1 MKNDYASRVTSHASL
16 LSPHMRFRLAWFCF
30 LTHVLALGAM
40 LLVIQPGL
48 LVGTEVSRREFIAAH
63 AMAWQIGWVIWM
75 PASLGL
81 VLLFL
86 AWADTLE
93 RVKTR
98 HGASLLGV
106 ALCFAGVIVDWL
118 NETMLAVLVPSL
130 AAQATTDAFAASLFS
145 WWERYYLA
153 TSLGLANGLYSA
165 GGLVLSVLSFRT
177 PGFPR
182 WLAWFSTVAWVA
194 ALGISFFGVL
204 GDRGGIFVASAIAFA
219 LFMPWI
225 LVLGYVWFKRKNPVG
240 STDAYGR
247 LNEKIRS
254 ICSIR

>member
-1 MKNDYASRVTSHASL
+1 
-16 LSPHMRFRLAWFCF
+16 
-30 LTHVLALGAM
+30 M

-63 AMAWQIGWVIWM
+63 AVAWQIGWVIWM

-93 RVKTR
+93 SKTW
-98 HGASLLGV
+98 GMVGV

-118 NETMLAVLVPSL
+118 NETMLVALVPTL
-130 AAQATTDAFAASLFS
+130 AAQAATDAFAASLFS

-153 TSLGLANGLYSA
+153 TSLGLANGLYSV
-165 GGLVLSVLSFRT
+165 GGLVLSVLSFKT
-177 PGFPR
+177 SGFPR
-182 WLAWFSTVAWVA
+182 WLAWFSTVSWVA
-194 ALGISFFGVL
+194 ALGISVFGVL
-204 GDRGGIFVASAIAFA
+204 GDRGGIFIVSAVAFA

-225 LVLGYVWFKRKNPVG
+225 LVLGYGWLRKNRTVDVSARFRG
-240 STDAYGR
+240 
-247 LNEKIRS
+247 L
-254 ICSIR
+254 

>member
-1 MKNDYASRVTSHASL
+1 MKDKSQVTDHESRITGHSPPSTTLGLPSL
-16 LSPHMRFRLAWFCF
+16 SLAWFCF

-63 AMAWQIGWVIWM
+63 AVAWQISWVIWM

-98 HGASLLGV
+98 HPSPLRSGDYSGASLLGV

-118 NETMLAVLVPSL
+118 NETMLAALVPSL
-130 AAQATTDAFAASLFS
+130 AAQATTDAFAASLLS

-153 TSLGLANGLYSA
+153 TSLGLANGLYSL
-165 GGLVLSVLSFRT
+165 GGLVLSVLSFKT
-177 PGFPR
+177 SGFPR

-225 LVLGYVWFKRKNPVG
+225 LVLGYRWLRKTSKP
-240 STDAYGR
+240 
-247 LNEKIRS
+247 L
-254 ICSIR
+254 